1 MAELFLLILLVV
13 LILALLSG
21 FPVAFAIGGAS
32 ILVASVAACFG
43 AFDMLM
49 LGALPGRIFSIMTNE
64 TLLAVPLFV
73 FMGAILE
80 RSRIAEE
87 EGRGCCAPH
96 PLVVPG
102 SVTPGCL
109 TSLLMIM
116 TYLLTYLLTY

>member
-13 LILALLSG
+13 LIVALLSG

-32 ILVASVAACFG
+32 ILVAALASCFG

-73 FMGAILE
+73 FMG
-80 RSRIAEE
+80 RSWNARASP
-87 EGRGCCAPH
+87 RTCSPPWASCSAGCPA
-96 PLVVPG
+96 G
-102 SVTPGCL
+102 WAWR
-109 TSLLMIM
+109 
-116 TYLLTYLLTY
+116 

>member
-13 LILALLSG
+13 LIVALLSG

-32 ILVASVAACFG
+32 ILVAALASCFG

-80 RSRIAEE
+80 RSRIAENLLTTMGQLF
-87 EGRGCCAPH
+87 GR
-96 PLVVPG
+96 VPG
-102 SVTPGCL
+102 RTAGPWW
-109 TSLLMIM
+109 
-116 TYLLTYLLTY
+116 